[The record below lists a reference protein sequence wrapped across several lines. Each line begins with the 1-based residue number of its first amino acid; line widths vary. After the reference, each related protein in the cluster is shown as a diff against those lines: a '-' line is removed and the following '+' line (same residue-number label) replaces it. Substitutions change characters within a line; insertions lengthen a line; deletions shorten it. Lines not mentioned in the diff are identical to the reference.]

1 MLKLEP
7 FQRILPAFDK
17 SSLLV
22 KDYELME
29 TLYPWI
35 GGVKI
40 GLEAITA
47 PMERQGMSVGDN
59 LRKFVRIRGVSVMW
73 DVKLNDIPNTVGNAV
88 ANIARKRVWGIT
100 VMAGAGFK
108 ALQAAVANRADA
120 NIIGVTVL
128 TSLSPE
134 ECGAIYGRIPSA
146 QVSYFAEQLVVAGA
160 QAIVCSPLEL
170 EIVRKTVGDKLFCI
184 TPGIRSKDAK
194 ADDQNRTMPAGDAI
208 RAGADYLVIGRP
220 IMTAEDPGGAARA
233 FCDEIA
239 EASSNLSMI

>member
-17 SSLLV
+17 SSVLV

-47 PMERQGMSVGDN
+47 PMEQQGISIGDN
-59 LRKFVRIRGVSVMW
+59 LRKFVRTRAVPVMW

-88 ANIARKRVWGIT
+88 ANITRKRVWGIT
-100 VMAGAGFK
+100 VMAGAGLEAMK
-108 ALQAAVANRADA
+108 AAVANRDGA

-128 TSLSPE
+128 TSLKE
-134 ECGAIYGRIPSA
+134 KECKEIYGRAPSV
-146 QVSYFAEQLVVAGA
+146 QVAYFAEKLVEAGA

-184 TPGIRSKDAK
+184 TPGIRSKTAK

-220 IMTAEDPGGAARA
+220 IMTAEDPAAAARA

-239 EASSNLSMI
+239 EASENISMV